1 MLAQYYKLCGLKQQ
15 KIIPPQ
21 FWRLEVWIY
30 GVTRGTASRGLRGE
44 CTACYFQLLV
54 AVWHLLVW
62 QFSLSTWPRD
72 GSQWFNQTLKK
83 MLPWRYFVDVVNIYH
98 QVTLRLPLRMCSPCL
113 MSWGLM
119 SKKWD
124 FPEKKKFKT
133 EASTLAWV
141 SRATVGMSDGL
152 ASPHNHVSQFLK
164 IKFMHTYLFC
174 SVSLEK
180 LLMQCLSHVNLEKG
194 LGKVCEGRW

>member
-83 MLPWRYFVDVVNIYH
+83 MLPWRYFVDVVNIYD
-98 QVTLRLPLRMCSPCL
+98 QLTLSKGDYPQQLGVVGRV
-113 MSWGLM
+113 WGGTPSNQL
-119 SKKWD
+119 KGLKG
-124 FPEKKKFKT
+124 KT
-133 EASTLAWV
+133 
-141 SRATVGMSDGL
+141 
-152 ASPHNHVSQFLK
+152 K
-164 IKFMHTYLFC
+164 
-174 SVSLEK
+174 VSLRK
-180 LLMQCLSHVNLEKG
+180 NKSCLLTAIISCRPKVFNLPT
-194 LGKVCEGRW
+194 